1 MASADDPNGGGS
13 PAPASDESVPPVE
26 TDEPEPDDTAGEPS
40 GRDVRVP
47 PAETDEPEPDD
58 TTGEPGE
65 LPGRAARIARIA
77 AVAVGLI
84 FLAVI
89 GYAVVGALGGDG
101 TGGDNPE
108 AVVEAMAVA
117 ASNEDTLGMLALL
130 APAEVGTFS
139 EIYPDLME
147 WAARE
152 GHIEGGDLLA
162 GLDIDI
168 SGLEVEATHLHPDV
182 AIVELRA
189 GTLAVTADPA
199 TADPSYVERF
209 GSDYSTT
216 VDEMLAEIQET
227 VGESQDDVIDFGLGE
242 LFELHAPESIH
253 LMTVRS
259 GGRWYI
265 SPLYSVVEFARGI
278 ADLPQ
283 ADFTAS
289 RQDPKPG
296 ASSAANVM
304 GDFVDMLNSHRF
316 EDYLEAETITDN
328 VDERSPLNV
337 FVPPDELGVVLD
349 YAVSYRAW
357 LDRIN
362 ERDQPENLWQI
373 IDDLGLEISGGV
385 SIDIDTREQPG
396 PDDAVVLYLSSG
408 SINASA
414 EVTVI
419 ETGEVQPWEI
429 HMSWDGLCTTGH
441 AQIYGDF
448 EDFDACIDPEDWPG
462 DEDELFLVVRRID
475 GDWYISYVET
485 ALAYV
490 RLFLDDYLSNA
501 DRAGVDPESA

>member
-1 MASADDPNGGGS
+1 MASTVDPDGGGRPT
-13 PAPASDESVPPVE
+13 PAPDESVAPDETDASESDPPDESVAPDE
-26 TDEPEPDDTAGEPS
+26 TDESESDPPD
-40 GRDVRVP
+40 
-47 PAETDEPEPDD
+47 TD
-58 TTGEPGE
+58 GEPGE
-65 LPGRAARIARIA
+65 LAGRAALIARIA
-77 AVAVGLI
+77 AIAVGLV

-130 APAEVGTFS
+130 APAEVGTFA
-139 EIYPDLME
+139 EIYPDLMQ
-147 WAARE
+147 WAALE
-152 GHIEGGDLLA
+152 GLIEGGDLLA

-168 SGLEVEATHLHPDV
+168 SGLDVEATHLHPDV

-199 TADPSYVERF
+199 TADPSYAERF
-209 GSDYSTT
+209 GSDYSIT

-227 VGESQDDVIDFGLGE
+227 VGESQDDIVDLGLGE
-242 LFELHAPESIH
+242 LFELRAPESIH
-253 LMTVRS
+253 LMTVRQ

-265 SPLYSVVEFARGI
+265 SPLYSVAEFARRI
-278 ADLPQ
+278 ADLPP

-289 RQDPKPG
+289 RQAPEPG
-296 ASSAANVM
+296 ASSAANVID
-304 GDFVDMLNSHRF
+304 DFVDMLNSHRF

-349 YAVSYRAW
+349 YSVSYRAW

-373 IDDLGLEISGGV
+373 IDDLGLEIRGGV
-385 SIDIDTREQPG
+385 SIDMDTREQPE
-396 PDDAVVLYLSSG
+396 PDGAVVLYLSSG

-429 HMSWDGLCTTGH
+429 HMSWDGLCTTGY
-441 AQIYGDF
+441 AQIYDDFQDF
-448 EDFDACIDPEDWPG
+448 EACIDPEDFPG
-462 DEDELFLVVRRID
+462 DEDELFIVVRRID